1 MVYSKVIQKE
11 LNVKRNCKVIFFKR
25 KDARIFTNI
34 KNRICST
41 FYFNGI
47 NNLSE
52 YDMIKKILWLVL
64 VFILMTNSC
73 DDRIEQT
80 RTAHVVV
87 TML

>member
-41 FYFNGI
+41 FSYVNI

-52 YDMIKKILWLVL
+52 HYMIDWLISRIPASILTIIYILL
-64 VFILMTNSC
+64 LFIVGLFLS
-73 DDRIEQT
+73 
-80 RTAHVVV
+80 HLLGV
-87 TML
+87 